1 MLLSGVSLDNPAVAE
16 LIDGLDNSGV
26 FSRVE
31 LTTLKEREDKDVSL
45 RDYEVRCEF

>member
-1 MLLSGVSLDNPAVAE
+1 VVELL
-16 LIDGLDNSGV
+16 DGLQGSGI

-31 LTTLKEREDKDVSL
+31 LLASKEREAAEVAL

>member
-1 MLLSGVSLDNPAVAE
+1 MLAGVSLDNPAVAE
-16 LIDGLDNSGV
+16 LLDGLQDSGI

-31 LTTLKEREDKDVSL
+31 LLTLKEREDSDVSL